1 MSKGK
6 VTQGWHTG
14 CEIAEKD
21 LKFSNGKFTESFP
34 IVYVGKGLDFI
45 CLTANTVERV
55 EARTKDQRGKAA
67 LGGYLLGGALTAAAG
82 YALGGDLL
90 YGLEVYYKNGKADLI
105 ENIDADAYKHIINCI
120 NKRIVVPET
129 SYDKHFPYQR
139 QVEERKIQDMYNE
152 VSKAQSSGD
161 HDRAAFFLEK
171 LIDTKKN
178 KNKKEDEGMVIIIGS
193 FLFAV
198 FFLVCSI
205 AGAGGEYILFAVA
218 FGIAGVYLFNK
229 RSKNNNEIERLKT
242 ELEKE
247 KNLQN
252 KTK

>member
-14 CEIAEKD
+14 CEIAEKN

-34 IVYVGKGLDFI
+34 IVYVGKGPDFI

-55 EARTKDQRGKAA
+55 EPRRKDQRGKAA
-67 LGGYLLGGALTAAAG
+67 FGGYLLGGALGATAG
-82 YALGGDLL
+82 YVLGGDLL

-105 ENIDADAYKHIINCI
+105 ENIDPDAYKHIINCI
-120 NKRIVVPET
+120 DKRIVVPET

-152 VSKAQSSGD
+152 VSKAQSRGD

-178 KNKKEDEGMVIIIGS
+178 KNKDGGMFGAITF

-198 FFLVCSI
+198 FFLVAFI
-205 AGAGGEYILFAVA
+205 AGADGEFILYAVA
-218 FGIAGVYLFNK
+218 FGIAGLYLFIK
-229 RSKNNNEIERLKT
+229 RRKHNNEIERLNSA
-242 ELEKE
+242 LEKE